1 MDSKDYVLNH
11 DFGYGRE
18 PELYVLFKLELRNLE
33 DVKVYV
39 LDSIKT
45 MEAKNVKVGWL
56 AKLSNIPNTISVQ
69 LFEPSDNTLLIE
81 NMSRGIKMP
90 NKRTFRGF
98 FVNQL

>member
-18 PELYVLFKLELRNLE
+18 PELDVLFKLELRNLE

-45 MEAKNVKVGWL
+45 MDAKNVKVCLNGS
-56 AKLSNIPNTISVQ
+56 LSATVFKPDSEEDYIC
-69 LFEPSDNTLLIE
+69 LI
-81 NMSRGIKMP
+81 MP
-90 NKRTFRGF
+90 IQIR
-98 FVNQL
+98 